1 MLFNPSAK
9 IKQETF
15 LNRQLAEEIK
25 YACQEILNRHYSI
38 QVSQRLS
45 DEDPWWIKKISRME
59 RNCDLFLKGDYSQ
72 IFWDH
77 DFGAKIK

>member
-1 MLFNPSAK
+1 MLFNPPAK

-38 QVSQRLS
+38 QVSQRLA

-59 RNCDLFLKGDYSQ
+59 QNCDLFLKGDYSQ
-72 IFWDH
+72 ISWDH